1 MFKAI
6 KNYNNKA
13 LEPYLSDETQ
23 IYHFEKHHTGYANT
37 LTNLTNGTDLENLSI
52 NEIISKKKDIS
63 PKIFNNAAQIFN
75 HDFYWNSLSIK
86 KTEPSFNLLSEI
98 NKHFTNIDKFYETYI
113 NTASEMFGSGWS
125 WLVLDKSSNDN
136 KLFIM
141 NTSNADTPIVY
152 DNLYPLL
159 TIDLWEHSYYID
171 YRNDRKSYI
180 ETLVKNCLNW
190 DFANEQF
197 EKNTVY

>member
-37 LTNLTNGTDLENLSI
+37 LTNLTNGTDLQNLSI

-86 KTEPSFNLLSEI
+86 KTEPSFKLLSEI
-98 NKHFTNIDKFYETYI
+98 NKHFISLDKFYETYI
-113 NTASEMFGSGWS
+113 NTASEIFGSGWS
-125 WLVLDKSSNDN
+125 WLALDKSSNDI

-180 ETLVKNCLNW
+180 ETLIRNCLNW

-197 EKNTVY
+197 EKNIV

>member
-159 TIDLWEHSYYID
+159 TIDVWEHSYYLQYKTD
-171 YRNDRKSYI
+171 KKEYVRNLFYI
-180 ETLVKNCLNW
+180 LDFDVVSKRYDKIYLV
-190 DFANEQF
+190 
-197 EKNTVY
+197 